1 MSRCQTDDPCPSD
14 DDVTPHSHM
23 STRAGLKALD
33 SCPAKENSPLESD
46 VSHKPTA
53 QYSGRVRP
61 ETEVAVDFSSSFWL
75 LVWAFVFGCYL
86 VVLFQVIVDL
96 FRDDN
101 VSGWG
106 KAVWIIF
113 LIIVPFLSLLI
124 YVIARGRG
132 MAERRQEAQ
141 GGPRRDEGAYVPPT
155 IISMTNPADQIASA
169 QKLLDQGAINQ
180 AEFDQL
186 KHKVLASS

>member
-1 MSRCQTDDPCPSD
+1 
-14 DDVTPHSHM
+14 V
-23 STRAGLKALD
+23 
-33 SCPAKENSPLESD
+33 NSF
-46 VSHKPTA
+46 A
-53 QYSGRVRP
+53 
-61 ETEVAVDFSSSFWL
+61 DFFWL

-96 FRDDN
+96 FRDEN
-101 VSGWG
+101 LSGWW
-106 KAVWIIF
+106 KAIWIIF
-113 LIIVPFLSLLI
+113 LIIVPFLSLLV

-141 GGPRRDEGAYVPPT
+141 GGRRRDEGAYVPPT
-155 IISMTNPADQIASA
+155 IISMGDPADQIASA

-180 AEFDQL
+180 AEFDRL